1 MSALHHFE
9 RQANA
14 LICRLDG
21 ETIRVEPWGP
31 DSLRVRAALLE
42 DPDRGSIALL
52 DPDPADAADTAVE
65 IGADCA
71 SLRHGQLTARVG
83 GHRQLG
89 RLSAAEL
96 LEPAGRAAAAGDIQ
110 RRRPQAAGPP
120 LQTAAR
126 RQLPAAGHL

>member
-71 SLRHGQLTARVG
+71 SLRHGRLTARVEAIDSWG
-83 GHRQLG
+83 G
-89 RLSAAEL
+89 
-96 LEPAGRAAAAGDIQ
+96 
-110 RRRPQAAGPP
+110 
-120 LQTAAR
+120 
-126 RQLPAAGHL
+126 